1 MRLIT
6 FRRAFGPAK
15 ASGPASFPKR
25 SVFGWFAMLAGVLAL
40 APAALPQAPPPYAA
54 APVPPA
60 IAATVQDLRI
70 IPLTVNNAT
79 NDLQRRIMA
88 PLVVQVLDQESRPL
102 EGVDVTFRFPL
113 NGPSATFADGQSSRT
128 TRTNAEGQ
136 AAATGWTANRMVG
149 TFQVQVTA
157 TRGNQMGQTMIA
169 MTNATRILDEAKEKN
184 RHWYSSKGAK
194 IGIVAGV
201 AAVVAVSVLAATH
214 GGSSSAGPSVIT
226 VTASP
231 GSPTIGAPH

>member
-1 MRLIT
+1 MKPANFGRTLAQAKPRKDVP
-6 FRRAFGPAK
+6 FRKRPA
-15 ASGPASFPKR
+15 P
-25 SVFGWFAMLAGVLAL
+25 AMLPVVAALFAL
-40 APAALPQAPPPYAA
+40 APEAFPQTPPPYAA

-70 IPLTVNNAT
+70 IPLTVNNET

-113 NGPSATFADGQSSRT
+113 NGPSATFADGQTSRT

-136 AAATGWTANRMVG
+136 AAATGWMANRTAG

-169 MTNATRILDEAKEKN
+169 MTNATRILDESKDKN
-184 RHWYSSKGAK
+184 NKHWYSSKRAT
-194 IGIVAGV
+194 IGIVAGAA
-201 AAVVAVSVLAATH
+201 AAVAITVLAATH
-214 GGSSSAGPSVIT
+214 GGGSSSPGVIA